1 MSSADFVQRKMQA
14 KRAESLFIRFGLSIT
29 DHLSVMTMH
38 HSDPCQMQLHETQ
51 CLMLLVPPVPMIG
64 SIVEFN
70 NCKGEF
76 MVAVIV
82 KDDLISKSLKGLLSR
97 AGVDARFFCKYSDSC
112 AVIMEEPDILEALIV
127 DYDIN
132 PELCHWLLCG
142 VSRIACQAKILVYSD
157 FPISLPGEHFTNSK
171 LIIKEKPFILRDIL
185 DLIASDS
192 RRKNVSL

>member
-1 MSSADFVQRKMQA
+1 
-14 KRAESLFIRFGLSIT
+14 
-29 DHLSVMTMH
+29 
-38 HSDPCQMQLHETQ
+38 
-51 CLMLLVPPVPMIG
+51 
-64 SIVEFN
+64 
-70 NCKGEF
+70 

-157 FPISLPGEHFTNSK
+157 FPIMTFSEESLNNTK

-185 DLIASDS
+185 DILQSDA